1 MSIIQKILCAAILL
15 IIMPGLLMADSG
27 AGSISGAGVLINTL
41 IFLVILAC
49 FFVALRV
56 FSFLRGGEM
65 ASGWQFLAI
74 SFIILC
80 LGQLL
85 ALTSSLELF
94 NLDMAIVVA
103 IRLIGVFM
111 LFLGITRIKKV
122 LG

>member
-1 MSIIQKILCAAILL
+1 
-15 IIMPGLLMADSG
+15 MPGLLIADSG
-27 AGSISGAGVLINTL
+27 TGSISGAGVLINSL
-41 IFLVILAC
+41 IFLIILAC
-49 FFVALRV
+49 FFVAVKV

-74 SFIILC
+74 SFIVLC

-85 ALTSSLELF
+85 ALASSLELF

-111 LFLGITRIKKV
+111 LFLGITRIKKA
-122 LG
+122 LS

>member
-1 MSIIQKILCAAILL
+1 MSVIQKILCAGILL
-15 IIMPGLLMADSG
+15 VIMPGVLFAETGS
-27 AGSISGAGVLINTL
+27 GSISGAGILINTL

-49 FFVALRV
+49 FFVAIKV

-74 SFIILC
+74 SFIVLC

-85 ALTSSLELF
+85 ALASSLELF
-94 NLDMAIVVA
+94 SLDMAIVVA
-103 IRLIGVFM
+103 IRLIGIFM

-122 LG
+122 LS

>member
-1 MSIIQKILCAAILL
+1 MSIIQKILCAVILL
-15 IIMPGLLMADSG
+15 IIMPGLLIADSG
-27 AGSISGAGVLINTL
+27 TGSISGAGVLINSL
-41 IFLVILAC
+41 IFLIILAC
-49 FFVALRV
+49 FFVAVKV

-74 SFIILC
+74 SFIVLC

-85 ALTSSLELF
+85 ALASSLELF

-111 LFLGITRIKKV
+111 LFLGITRIKKA
-122 LG
+122 LS